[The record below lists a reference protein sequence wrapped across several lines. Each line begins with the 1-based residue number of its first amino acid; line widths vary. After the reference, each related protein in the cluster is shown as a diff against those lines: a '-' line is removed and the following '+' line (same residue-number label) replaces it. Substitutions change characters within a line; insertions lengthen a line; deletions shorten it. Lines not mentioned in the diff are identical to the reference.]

1 MVRVKKARKNKAC
14 LNFGLREGLAA
25 SFGVNPLV
33 VKHLFKGKKSSTT
46 LIVLYLTTILLLNRC
61 IPISQVCRV
70 KKIKTR
76 ISGPCA
82 TVQELS
88 CSSIFTSNVSH
99 TCGESNQTEVKLIA
113 KTPFN
118 RLKSTV
124 DPQQIV
130 TNLPFDTIRRNHVMP
145 DAFTGGFRTRSSLMV
160 QNKLKACFA
169 PKGARFFS
177 SNQITADPKNHKIIK
192 TILFDMF
199 LKFQFTICVQPNIP
213 SSHLIPLS
221 LLTCVFD
228 SLYYIALY
236 WASILYILSTL
247 YIAEKFPNSYGSW
260 YLNFLK
266 RHSSIEAFDK
276 YCGNPWGA
284 LKVAIKNPDFIK
296 VAVQNGAGKAIVG
309 TGAVLA
315 TEHTMHKAKIGQI
328 YEYQM
333 DKFINKGQHS
343 SGKPFTFKP
352 NGSSILENLTGRNG
366 GK

>member
-1 MVRVKKARKNKAC
+1 
-14 LNFGLREGLAA
+14 
-25 SFGVNPLV
+25 
-33 VKHLFKGKKSSTT
+33 
-46 LIVLYLTTILLLNRC
+46 
-61 IPISQVCRV
+61 
-70 KKIKTR
+70 
-76 ISGPCA
+76 
-82 TVQELS
+82 
-88 CSSIFTSNVSH
+88 
-99 TCGESNQTEVKLIA
+99 
-113 KTPFN
+113 
-118 RLKSTV
+118 
-124 DPQQIV
+124 
-130 TNLPFDTIRRNHVMP
+130 MP
-145 DAFTGGFRTRSSLMV
+145 DAFTGGFRTRSSLIV
-160 QNKLKACFA
+160 QSKLKACFV

-177 SNQITADPKNHKIIK
+177 SNQIPADPKNHKTIK

-213 SSHLIPLS
+213 FSHLIPLS

-247 YIAEKFPNSYGSW
+247 YIAEKFPNSFGSW

-284 LKVAIKNPDFIK
+284 LKVAIKNPEFIK

-309 TGAVLA
+309 TGAALA
-315 TEHTMHKAKIGQI
+315 TEHTMHKAKVGQI